1 MLRSSHITLSMGS
14 YNEPRNRTLTSATDL
29 TAANTAD
36 DEPMAALLWVA
47 QLETYFILGHLNYLF
62 TTDEQHPV
70 MDTSHPP
77 APFRS
82 CGVL

>member
-1 MLRSSHITLSMGS
+1 MGS
-14 YNEPRNRTLTSATDL
+14 YNEPRNRTLTSATNL
-29 TAANTAD
+29 IPANTAD

-47 QLETYFILGHLNYLF
+47 QLETYFILGDLNYLL
-62 TTDEQHPV
+62 TTDGRHPV

-82 CGVL
+82 CGVPWYHTSA